1 MITSQYAKSKLDMGK
16 FPICTVSLEID
27 AKIPAAKQRFMSKEK
42 LAYCERTFD
51 EFEK

>member
-27 AKIPAAKQRFMSKEK
+27 AKMPAAKQRFMSEEK
-42 LAYCERTFD
+42 LAYCEELLMSF
-51 EFEK
+51 KN